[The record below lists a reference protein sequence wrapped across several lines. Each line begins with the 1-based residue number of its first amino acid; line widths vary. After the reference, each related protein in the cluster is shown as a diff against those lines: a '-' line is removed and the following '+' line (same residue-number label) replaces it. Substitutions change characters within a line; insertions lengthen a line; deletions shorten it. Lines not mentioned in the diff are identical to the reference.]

1 MKKLALSFGLSL
13 TVLAGCTAMPQQDGN
28 KANSTASLKVEFV
41 GQGAYAVAPQ
51 QGTVSLYAVDS
62 QIADVPATLIQ
73 QQKVQISQVPFTVDF
88 TVPADHRQRIQPPVR
103 EDAQIKYY
111 VTWQSD
117 AKNLTGKD
125 AIVIDYDR
133 QFPSVTLNGGKQQI
147 YLRSAK

>member
-13 TVLAGCTAMPQQDGN
+13 TVLAGCTSMPQKDEA
-28 KANSTASLKVEFV
+28 KVNSLNVEFV
-41 GQGAYAVAPQ
+41 GQGNYAVTQQ

-73 QQKVQISQVPFTVDF
+73 QKKVQISQVPFVVNF
-88 TVPADHRQRIQPPVR
+88 TVLTDHRKLIQPAVR
-103 EDAQIKYY
+103 EDANIKYY
-111 VTWQSD
+111 VTWESD

-133 QFPSVTLNGGKQQI
+133 KFPNVTLNGVKQQI
-147 YLRSAK
+147 YLRPAK

>member
-13 TVLAGCTAMPQQDGN
+13 TVLAGCTSMPQKDET
-28 KANSTASLKVEFV
+28 KANSLKVEFV
-41 GQGAYAVAPQ
+41 GQGNYAVTQQ

-73 QQKVQISQVPFTVDF
+73 QKKVQISQVPFAVDF
-88 TVPADHRQRIQPPVR
+88 TVPADHRKLLQPSVR
-103 EDAQIKYY
+103 DDAKIKYY
-111 VTWQSD
+111 VTWESD

-133 QFPSVTLNGGKQQI
+133 KFPNVTLNGGKQQI
-147 YLRSAK
+147 YLRSVK

>member
-13 TVLAGCTAMPQQDGN
+13 TVLAGCTSMPQKDET
-28 KANSTASLKVEFV
+28 KANSLKVEFV
-41 GQGAYAVAPQ
+41 GQGNYAVTQQ

-73 QQKVQISQVPFTVDF
+73 QKKVQISQVPFAVDF
-88 TVPADHRQRIQPPVR
+88 TVPADHRKLIQPSVR
-103 EDAQIKYY
+103 DDAKIKYY
-111 VTWQSD
+111 VTWESD

-133 QFPSVTLNGGKQQI
+133 QFPNVTLNGGKQQI